1 MRSLCHSLI
10 STPWMGGL
18 LLLLASLSLI
28 DSTWAKDT
36 QYVQVTD
43 ANGLTVALPDDRK
56 PSLYTQKFG
65 DCLGGNS
72 LINVTRFDAAYYQDN
87 MTVLFHLEGN
97 TNVKNESIMSNRPNG
112 SCWCDITNSAY
123 SVHWSLCLWPVEI
136 YVDLQPMQCANIQ
149 VCTLTPTGRT
159 WLIIIACAP

>member
-1 MRSLCHSLI
+1 M
-10 STPWMGGL
+10 L
-18 LLLLASLSLI
+18 LVFLLTFLSLI

-36 QYVQVTD
+36 QYVQATD
-43 ANGLTVALPDDRK
+43 ADGNTISLADDRK

-97 TNVKNESIMSNRPNG
+97 TNVKNESIMSKE
-112 SCWCDITNSAY
+112 SSDQWI
-123 SVHWSLCLWPVEI
+123 V
-136 YVDLQPMQCANIQ
+136 
-149 VCTLTPTGRT
+149 
-159 WLIIIACAP
+159 